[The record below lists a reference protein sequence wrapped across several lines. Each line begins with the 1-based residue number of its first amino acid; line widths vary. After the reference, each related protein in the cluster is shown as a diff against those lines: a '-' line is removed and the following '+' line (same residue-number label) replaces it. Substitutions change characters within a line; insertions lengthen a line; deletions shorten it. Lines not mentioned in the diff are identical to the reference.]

1 MERISK
7 FRSVILLFIFV
18 GILMMFC
25 VKLYTLQI
33 IETKGSTDNTTTYTT
48 MTRVKAARGDILD
61 RNGNILVGNR
71 ASYDLVFNHYVIIS
85 SKGTNESLQK
95 LIDKCNELGITYNDH
110 FPVTKTT
117 PFEYTLDDYSATW
130 RNHFQ
135 TFLGPD
141 WCDMDS
147 DITAPLLMQKLREIY
162 EIPET
167 FTDEEARAVV
177 GLRYELD
184 LRNVTNLA
192 TFVFVED
199 ISDENLSILLEL
211 NIPGLMVEAS
221 TVREYYTTYAA
232 HILGSVGAM
241 DAADWAK
248 YEELGYAM
256 DAYIGQSGFEEAF
269 ELYLHAEDGTR
280 IDVVD
285 KTGTMI
291 AQYYANKYDEN
302 GNLIG
307 KQEPVAG
314 NNVETTIDIELQA
327 VAEDALGEI
336 MRYLVDPIENVNG
349 EGLDAEGAAVVVIEC
364 KTGDVLVCASYPTFD
379 LSTLNESYKEIEEAD
394 FAPLYNRALQGAYP
408 PGSAFK
414 PVTLIAAMN
423 NGAVTFD
430 EKVQDLGIFTK
441 YENFS
446 PTCLAWSSYRVFHG
460 GTEGINCVTALE
472 VSCNYY
478 FYEMVDR
485 LYWKYN
491 SVTAAIN
498 RLDAVSK
505 AMGLGE
511 PTGVELPENIGH
523 RSNPE
528 TKKAQYTGMQA
539 QFFVGDL
546 ILTAI
551 GQSDNRFTPMQLA
564 VYASTLANRGTRM
577 KATFLNRV
585 VSSDYSSLI
594 MENEPVVA
602 NTFEITEEAYRG
614 YMEGMYS
621 VIKGVQGTAR
631 DSFGGGKDSYNDR
644 NGMWS
649 LDGVKIYA
657 KTGTAETFKI
667 FSDNG
672 SFICFAAR
680 DGEEPEIAIALYGE
694 KAAHGSTLA
703 YVAEEIVRAYF
714 DVGEGTDITAYENKL
729 G

>member
-7 FRSVILLFIFV
+7 IRAVILLLVFV
-18 GILMMFC
+18 GILGAFSMR
-25 VKLYTLQI
+25 LYKLQI
-33 IETKGSTDNTTTYTT
+33 VETDGNTDNTTTYTT

-85 SKGTNESLQK
+85 SKGTNESLHK
-95 LIDKCNELGITYNDH
+95 LIAKCNELGVEYNDH
-110 FPVTKTT
+110 FPITKAP
-117 PFEYTLDDYSATW
+117 PFEYTLDDYTAAW
-130 RNHFQ
+130 RKNFQ

-147 DITAPLLMQKLREIY
+147 DITAPLLMQTLRTIY

-167 FTDEEARAVV
+167 WNDVEARAVI

-192 TFVFVED
+192 TFVFIED

-211 NIPGLMVEAS
+211 NIPGLMVESS

-241 DAADWAK
+241 DDKDWAK
-248 YEELGYAM
+248 YKDLGYAM

-269 ELYLHAEDGTR
+269 EQYLHAEDGTR

-285 KTGTMI
+285 KDGTMI
-291 AQYYANKYDEN
+291 KQYYANIYDDN
-302 GNLIG
+302 GNIIG
-307 KQEPVAG
+307 QRIPVAG
-314 NNVETTIDIELQA
+314 NNVETTIDIELQM

-336 MRYLVDPIENVNG
+336 MRYLVDPTQNTSG

-364 KTGDVLVCASYPTFD
+364 ATGDVLVCGSYPTFD
-379 LSTLNESYKEIEEAD
+379 LSTLNESYDEIESAD
-394 FAPLYNRALQGAYP
+394 FAPLYNRALQGAYA
-408 PGSAFK
+408 PGSAYK
-414 PVTLIAAMN
+414 PVTLVAAMLN
-423 NGAVTFD
+423 DVVAYD

-446 PTCLAWSSYRVFHG
+446 PTCLAWSSYRVYHG

-478 FYEMVDR
+478 FYECADR
-485 LYWKYN
+485 LYWKYQ
-491 SVTAAIN
+491 SLTTAIN

-511 PTGVELPENIGH
+511 PTGIELPENIGA

-528 TKKAQYTGMQA
+528 TKAKNYTGMQSK
-539 QFFVGDL
+539 FTVGDL

-551 GQSDNRFTPMQLA
+551 GQSENRFTPMQLA
-564 VYASTLANRGTRM
+564 VYASTLANQGRRM
-577 KATFLNRV
+577 QATFLNRV
-585 VSSDYSSLI
+585 VSSDYTDLVF
-594 MENEPVVA
+594 ENEPKLANYLEISDYVYESYKQGMHSVV
-602 NTFEITEEAYRG
+602 Y
-614 YMEGMYS
+614 
-621 VIKGVQGTAR
+621 GVQGTAR
-631 DSFGGGKDSYNDR
+631 DSFGGSKDSYNDR
-644 NGMWS
+644 NGMWT
-649 LDGVKIYA
+649 LDVDVCA
-657 KTGTAETFKI
+657 KTGTAQTFKI

-672 SFICFAAR
+672 SFICFAPA
-680 DGEEPEIAIALYGE
+680 DNPQIAIAVYGE

-703 YVAEEIVRAYF
+703 YVAEEVVRAYF
-714 DVGEGTDITAYENKL
+714 DVGEGIDITAYENGL
-729 G
+729 N